1 MNTIKTFLV
10 VVSIIMIGFSCAKND
25 VNSNTI
31 EITGVIKAQ
40 GITTYQYGTHTVS
53 GYALRSSSVNLD
65 NYIDQEV
72 TIVGQKVEGYPVD
85 GGPDY
90 IEVEKVK

>member
-1 MNTIKTFLV
+1 MNTMKIFLFVVTF
-10 VVSIIMIGFSCAKND
+10 IMIGFSCAKND

-31 EITGVIKAQ
+31 EITGVIKEQ
-40 GITTYQYGTHTVS
+40 GVTTYQYGTHTLS